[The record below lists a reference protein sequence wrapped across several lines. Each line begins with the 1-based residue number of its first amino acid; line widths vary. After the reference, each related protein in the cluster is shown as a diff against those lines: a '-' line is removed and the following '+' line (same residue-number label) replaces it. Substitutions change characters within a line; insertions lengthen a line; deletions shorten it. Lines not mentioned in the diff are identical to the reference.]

1 MIQGK
6 SSLPNSL
13 ENKIRDLLESKGPQN
28 GKAII
33 EAVGGEDYLKIWKTC
48 TQSDLFRTINCARY
62 YLRYDVT
69 RDNLLRL
76 SPSVLRD
83 FMSYSLVHL
92 SHQTA
97 KATQRS
103 ALLANK
109 HRLIS
114 LKKLRVARQA
124 ILSID
129 EDLRLILDEHACCF
143 IAGDIAYFLA
153 HEEPRLHK
161 ETETIVHGSDID
173 ILIVHDNDLDPEIVL
188 RAEKQIL
195 GFKFRALKDPRIGE
209 EVDFLFKPIRKMLD
223 QFHYS
228 DIHEKIACKILY
240 ESFFLFGRLDM
251 YEKLQTDL
259 AFSGCKEKIETDFQ
273 TALLERQNTIRKIF
287 DLTISEDTELDSEIE
302 SLFFFSQERLEFQ

>member
-1 MIQGK
+1 MTD
-6 SSLPNSL
+6 NL
-13 ENKIRDLLESKGPQN
+13 ENKIRDLLECNGPQN
-28 GKAII
+28 GMEII
-33 EAVGGEDYLKIWKTC
+33 ESVGDDDYLRIWKIC
-48 TQSDLFRTINCARY
+48 TQSDMFRTINCARY
-62 YLRYDVT
+62 YLRYDIT
-69 RDNLLRL
+69 RQNLLRL

-97 KATQRS
+97 EATQRS

-124 ILSID
+124 ILSLD
-129 EDLRLILDEHACCF
+129 RDLRAELNENACCF

-173 ILIVHDNDLDPEIVL
+173 ILIVHDNDLDPEIVA
-188 RAEKQIL
+188 RAEKQML

-223 QFHYS
+223 QFQYGN
-228 DIHEKIACKILY
+228 IHEKIACKILY

-251 YEKLQTDL
+251 YEKLQADL
-259 AFSGCKEKIETDFQ
+259 EFSGCKEKIETDFQ
-273 TALLERQNTIRKIF
+273 TALMERQNTIRKIF
-287 DLTISEDTELDSEIE
+287 DLTMADDAELDSEIE